1 MNKKLLLFDVDG
13 TICDSG
19 KKITSHMANSISNLI
34 KSGCDIGIVGGGSF
48 DKILYQLDNQVVPEF
63 IFSECG
69 SVYHKFN
76 SQKSQYELININN
89 LRLEPEYIQINQLVK
104 TCLRYISE
112 MEYLVSGNFIDLRNG
127 LIYVS
132 LVGMSATDEERANF
146 INLDTIHKFRKELID
161 TLISQ
166 AYELGIRDKIDI
178 CLGGSVGIAIYP
190 AKWNKVQVLDWIN
203 HGEYDNIYYFGDKYL
218 TDGNDYLLIN
228 HPNITGCPVDS
239 LEQTMNI
246 LNKLYNEFTKN

>member
-1 MNKKLLLFDVDG
+1 MKKKLLLFDVDG

-19 KKITSHMANSISNLI
+19 KKITFHLANSILNLV
-34 KSGCDIGIVGGGSF
+34 KSGCVIGIVGGGVF
-48 DKILYQLDNQVVPEF
+48 AKILYQLDNQVIPEF

-76 SQKSQYELININN
+76 FQTSQYELINVNN
-89 LRLEPEYIQINQLVK
+89 LRLEPEYTQINQLVK

-127 LIYVS
+127 LIYIS
-132 LVGMSATDEERANF
+132 LVGMSATDEERTTF

-178 CLGGSVGIAIYP
+178 CLGGNVGIAIYP
-190 AKWNKVQVLDWIN
+190 AKWNKVQVLNWIN
-203 HGEYDNIYYFGDKYL
+203 CGEYESVYYFGDKYL
-218 TDGNDYLLIN
+218 TDGNDYELIN
-228 HPNITGCPVDS
+228 HSNINGCRVDS
-239 LEQTMNI
+239 LEQTTNI
-246 LNKLYNEFTKN
+246 LNELYNEFIKN

>member
-1 MNKKLLLFDVDG
+1 MKKKLLLFDVDG

-19 KKITSHMANSISNLI
+19 KKITSYTANSITNLI
-34 KSGCDIGIVGGGSF
+34 KFGCDIGIVGGGAF

-76 SQKSQYELININN
+76 SQTSQYELINVNN
-89 LRLEPEYIQINQLVK
+89 LRLEPEYTQINQLVK

-203 HGEYDNIYYFGDKYL
+203 CGEYETIYYFGDKYL
-218 TDGNDYLLIN
+218 TDGNDYELIN
-228 HPNITGCPVDS
+228 HTNITGCPVDS
-239 LEQTMNI
+239 LEQTTNI

>member
-1 MNKKLLLFDVDG
+1 MKKKLLLFDVDG

-19 KKITSHMANSISNLI
+19 KKITSHMAKSISNLV
-34 KSGCDIGIVGGGSF
+34 KSGCVIGIVGGGAF
-48 DKILYQLDNQVVPEF
+48 GKILYQLDDKIVPEF

-76 SQKSQYELININN
+76 TKKSQYELINCNN
-89 LRLEPEYIQINQLVK
+89 LRLEPEYKQINQLVK

-132 LVGMSATDEERANF
+132 LVGMVATDEERANF
-146 INLDTIHKFRKELID
+146 IQLDFINGYRKELINI
-161 TLISQ
+161 LISQ

-203 HGEYDNIYYFGDKYL
+203 CGEYDSVYYFGDKYL
-218 TDGNDYLLIN
+218 LDGNDYELIN
-228 HPNITGCPVDS
+228 HPNIVGCPVDS
-239 LEQTMNI
+239 LEQTTNI
-246 LNKLYNEFTKN
+246 LNELYNQFTKN